1 MSNMNYCRFHNTL
14 IDLSEC
20 IEAMEN
26 QEKISADERIK
37 AKKLLIT
44 FLEFAEEYSIIKSYN
59 MTNVNDI
66 IDDME

>member
-14 IDLSEC
+14 IDLLEC

-44 FLEFAEEYSIIKSYN
+44 FLEFAEDNSIIESYN
-59 MTNVNDI
+59 TTNVNDI

>member
-14 IDLSEC
+14 IDLSEY
-20 IEAMEN
+20 IEVMEN

-44 FLEFAEEYSIIKSYN
+44 FLEFAEEYSIIESYN